1 MIFCVEDEQNICELE
16 VYTLQ
21 SVGMEAQGCG
31 SGRELFALLEKQVP
45 ELIVLD
51 IMLPDEDG
59 VSILRRLR
67 ADKRYANIPVIMA
80 TAKGS
85 EFDKVKGLDSGA
97 DDYIAK
103 AANSGYEANFRHKR
117 NKLAAKRHALRKS
130 IFRFFKAYNFII
142 GAFCRCSPD
151 GIDGNNKKNCCNK
164 QSAPSFQGCHSFLSN
179 KLSGHQ
185 REQSHRFRH
194 RKNVINKRGF
204 FAYIPY

>member
-1 MIFCVEDEQNICELE
+1 MVLLTNWGDAWMMTDN
-16 VYTLQ
+16 
-21 SVGMEAQGCG
+21 GGCG
-31 SGRELFALLEKQVP
+31 NEHQIHIGFSAPGK
-45 ELIVLD
+45 VLNA
-51 IMLPDEDG
+51 G
-59 VSILRRLR
+59 ASASRKCILRLFHVSQQ
-67 ADKRYANIPVIMA
+67 AAVA
-80 TAKGS
+80 
-85 EFDKVKGLDSGA
+85 A

>member
-59 VSILRRLR
+59 MSILRRLR

-103 AANSGYEANFRHKR
+103 PFGMLEMVARIKQCCAVAQH
-117 NKLAAKRHALRKS
+117 HATVRTWEKS
-130 IFRFFKAYNFII
+130 
-142 GAFCRCSPD
+142 
-151 GIDGNNKKNCCNK
+151 
-164 QSAPSFQGCHSFLSN
+164 SASAGWRSTSW
-179 KLSGHQ
+179 SI
-185 REQSHRFRH
+185 R
-194 RKNVINKRGF
+194 
-204 FAYIPY
+204 